1 MINLTQHKATP
12 EQVKQGVIDTDS
24 DIRKT
29 LLELLTFDDISE
41 TFPESLRNRAN
52 QISEIANL
60 DGVHA
65 SALIGGALYFMP
77 YLVTALK
84 EKNIK
89 PFYSFTKRV
98 IENEFSSDGSVK
110 KTSVFKHVA
119 FIEA

>member
-29 LLELLTFDDISE
+29 LLELLTFEDISE

-60 DGVHA
+60 DGIHA

-84 EKNIK
+84 EKGIK

-98 IENEFSSDGSVK
+98 IENEFSSDGSVT